1 MGMSPEQLGAL
12 TIAELE
18 KAAER
23 VAAALAVLR
32 EAGAWRPE
40 VAPTPVAEAPAPA
53 PRPIPVRPI
62 LSVAERAERSRLLA
76 QIRGPEHQ
84 ADTAAAEQQT
94 GWPPESAGS

>member
-1 MGMSPEQLGAL
+1 MGMTYEQLGAL

-40 VAPTPVAEAPAPA
+40 VTAAAPEAPVQAQA
-53 PRPIPVRPI
+53 PRPVPVRPV
-62 LSVAERAERSRLLA
+62 LSAGERAERARLMQQFA
-76 QIRGPEHQ
+76 PE
-84 ADTAAAEQQT
+84 
-94 GWPPESAGS
+94 PESEDGAA